1 MLIDKEMNK
10 KDLKNTAGIRA
21 ASIAKFGKGDNIT
34 ADALLKIYE
43 AMDCNLE
50 DIMEMIKD

>member
-10 KDLKNTAGIRA
+10 KDLKNTAGICA
-21 ASIAKFGKGDNIT
+21 VSIAKFGKGDNIT
-34 ADALLKIYE
+34 ADVLLKIYE
-43 AMDCNLE
+43 AIDCNLE